1 MPGSDASSSTR
12 ATRRR
17 GERRTWAANV
27 RVLPID
33 GSDGRDDMATVLDR
47 DRLERAFRR
56 LSTEQSAI
64 FVLHHYVGLTLAEVA
79 EELGVP
85 LGTVKSRLHYAT
97 QVAPG
102 GARCRRSDGL
112 IDGAS
117 RMTTDHDF
125 DRIAM
130 AWLADG
136 PEALADRVMD
146 AVVDEIHVTPQRHA
160 LRLPWRFP
168 SMTTP
173 ARVAAAAVIGVLA
186 LGGALFALGPGRS
199 GIGAPGATPL
209 PTPTVLTSGPLAA
222 GRYVTTPFDPSAPNT
237 SCPDGP
243 GNCPIGVCVDSRQ
256 PGCTENP
263 ADDTIRISFTLPA
276 GWEGAPRNSVST
288 SPYDRAAPL
297 LAGAPA
303 QLPHDGAWL
312 VFTRGASLYS
322 DPCHATPPPDIAV
335 GPTVDDFAN
344 ALVAHPTLHVTAPV
358 DVTLDG
364 FTGKYMDLTV
374 PDPMC
379 PGRTDPLA
387 EQEYWVWEPGFFGQG
402 PGHRWHL
409 WILDVNGI
417 RVVIQAM
424 DFAATSAQHQAE
436 LQAIVQSI
444 QIQP

>member
-1 MPGSDASSSTR
+1 
-12 ATRRR
+12 
-17 GERRTWAANV
+17 
-27 RVLPID
+27 
-33 GSDGRDDMATVLDR
+33 
-47 DRLERAFRR
+47 
-56 LSTEQSAI
+56 
-64 FVLHHYVGLTLAEVA
+64 
-79 EELGVP
+79 
-85 LGTVKSRLHYAT
+85 
-97 QVAPG
+97 
-102 GARCRRSDGL
+102 
-112 IDGAS
+112 
-117 RMTTDHDF
+117 MTTDNDF

-136 PEALADRVMD
+136 PDRLADRVMD
-146 AVVDEIHVTPQRHA
+146 TVVDEIHVTPQRHA
-160 LRLPWRFP
+160 MRLPWRFP

-186 LGGALFALGPGRS
+186 IGGAVFALGPGRS
-199 GIGAPGATPL
+199 GVGGPG
-209 PTPTVLTSGPLAA
+209 PTPSPTQSPTPIVLTSGPLAA

-237 SCPDGP
+237 FCPDGP
-243 GNCPIGVCVDSRQ
+243 GKCPIGVCVDSQ
-256 PGCTENP
+256 QVGCTENP
-263 ADDTIRISFTLPA
+263 ADDTIRISFTVPD
-276 GWEGAPRNSVST
+276 GWHGAPRNSVS
-288 SPYDRAAPL
+288 APTT
-297 LAGAPA
+297 GAP
-303 QLPHDGAWL
+303 DGAWL

-322 DPCHATPPPDIAV
+322 DPCHSTPPPDIAV

-344 ALVAHPTLHVTAPV
+344 ALVAHPTLDVTTPV
-358 DVTLDG
+358 DVTLAG

-379 PGRTDPLA
+379 PSRTDPVTD
-387 EQEYWVWEPGFFGQG
+387 QEYWVWEPGFFGQG